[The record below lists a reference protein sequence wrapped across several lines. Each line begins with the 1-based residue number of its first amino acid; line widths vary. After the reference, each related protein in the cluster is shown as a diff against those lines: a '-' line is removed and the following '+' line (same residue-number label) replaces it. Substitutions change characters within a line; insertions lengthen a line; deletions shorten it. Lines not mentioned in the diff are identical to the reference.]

1 MTVAEVLRD
10 AHARAIAENSTDIA
24 VHRVTY
30 VDDGAGGRIKQST
43 DLPPFQGRLVP
54 ARNQQASVNE
64 AGMLRVAGWLLLAPW
79 DSDLQVD
86 DTFSVDG
93 RSFRVVRVVHRARSG
108 IVYAVQAEVE
118 EVG

>member
-1 MTVAEVLRD
+1 MTAINALRN
-10 AHARAIAENSTDIA
+10 AHARAIAENPVDIA
-24 VHRVTY
+24 IHKVTY
-30 VDDGAGGRIKQST
+30 VDDGAGGRIKQSI

-79 DSDLQVD
+79 DADLQVD
-86 DTFSVDG
+86 DTFTTGG
-93 RSFRVVRVVHRARSG
+93 RSFRVVRVIRRARAG
-108 IVYAVQAEVE
+108 MVYAVQAEVE